1 MRATGK
7 DGFLYS
13 IKFGE
18 PIVGEAD
25 KTLEKSQFYK
35 IKSIA
40 SSGSGIPKKDPAA
53 GDDAIDLAPDMVY
66 YGRAGQNL
74 VEGDVVIPLELN
86 KISFVT
92 DVSDSSQSTSHDITT
107 QADVDTGLRAY
118 APGAFKDR
126 TGSISGYVETDS
138 PEQMELLKEYRMVI
152 VDDGSSVTVYRSATK
167 LHHYM
172 LSRAERVPEG
182 DREMWEYFP
191 VITEQLTMDKP
202 MDGAQPFN
210 FNYRVDGS
218 AKPLTYFLNKET
230 A

>member
-13 IKFGE
+13 ITFGQA
-18 PIVGEAD
+18 IVGGAD
-25 KTLEKSQFYK
+25 KTLETSGFYK

-40 SSGSGIPKKDPAA
+40 SSDSGIPKKDPAA
-53 GDDAIDLAPDMVY
+53 EGDAIDLTSDMIY
-66 YGRAGQNL
+66 YGRAGQKL
-74 VEGDVVIPLELN
+74 AEGDTVIPLTLN

-118 APGAFKDR
+118 AAGAFKDR
-126 TGSISGYVETDS
+126 TGSINGYVDTGS
-138 PEQMELLKEYRMVI
+138 QEQMELLKEYRMVI
-152 VDDGSSVTVYRSATK
+152 VDDGSTVTVYRSTTK

-172 LSRAERVPEG
+172 LSRAEKVPEG

-218 AKPLTYFLNKET
+218 AKPVTLFISKEG

>member
-13 IKFGE
+13 MKFGE

-25 KTLEKSQFYK
+25 KTLDKSGWYK
-35 IKSIA
+35 IKSVA
-40 SSGSGIPKKDPAA
+40 AAGSGIPRKDPAA
-53 GDDAIDLAPDMVY
+53 DGAIDLAPDMVY
-66 YGRAGQNL
+66 YGRAGQRL
-74 VEGDVVIPLELN
+74 ADGDVVIPITLSR
-86 KISFVT
+86 ISFVT

-126 TGSISGYVETDS
+126 TGSINGMVDTNS

-152 VDDGSSVTVYRSATK
+152 VDDGGPVTVYRSTTS

-218 AKPLTYFLNKET
+218 AKPVTYFLTKET

>member
-13 IKFGE
+13 MKFGE

-25 KTLEKSQFYK
+25 KTLDKSGFYK
-35 IKSIA
+35 IKSVA
-40 SSGSGIPKKDPAA
+40 AADSGIPKKDPAA
-53 GDDAIDLAPDMVY
+53 GDEAIDLAPDMVY
-66 YGRAGQNL
+66 YGRAGQRL
-74 VEGDVVIPLELN
+74 AEGDVVIPITLSR
-86 KISFVT
+86 ISFIT

-126 TGSISGYVETDS
+126 TGSINGMVDTNS

-152 VDDGSSVTVYRSATK
+152 VDDGSSVTVYKSTTR

-218 AKPLTYFLNKET
+218 AKPVTYFLTKET